1 MEAVAELSLD
11 TVVAYLERLGITFDL
26 EVVGTTPIIRDGWRF
41 DVGSAALVI
50 AVSESAHHT
59 TRLEITCSSR
69 QRYPDR
75 LGEVQALL
83 NARNRERA
91 FARSVDEDGFVYLEY
106 VGFYPTGCPFPQSV
120 FEVVIGGVLLQFE
133 EDYVAIEAGRLGEN

>member
-11 TVVAYLERLGITFDL
+11 TVVAYLERLGITYDL
-26 EVVGTTPIIRDGWRF
+26 EVIGTTPIIRSGWRF
-41 DVGSAALVI
+41 DAGSAALVI
-50 AVSESAHHT
+50 AISESTHQT

-75 LGEVQALL
+75 LEEVTTLL

-91 FARSVDEDGFVYLEY
+91 FARSVDDDGFVYLEY
-106 VGFYPTGCPFPQSV
+106 VGFYPTGCPFPQHV
-120 FEVVIGGVLLQFE
+120 FEVVFGGVLLQFE
-133 EDYVAIEAGRLGEN
+133 DDYTAIEAARLGEN